1 MRRRNVVQQKVSR
14 LKTRY
19 RARALFACFSASLSL
34 LAVAF
39 VLDLGYWNARLSLES
54 ARRACS
60 RYSTSDDETV
70 VEGASF
76 KILDRS
82 ENQTRLFASAE
93 EYRRARGYDAAS
105 EAAVAAGLARWGL
118 DETQNALDVAR
129 LREEDNL
136 ASRAAIDALEAF
148 ESDDALDAALAFLN
162 DLDGDPIGSDSDY
175 ALWSFA
181 DESGDPMDAA
191 GIVSERDF
199 VASPLVQSARKAA
212 AASSRVFLILTFG
225 VFLLTPGVR
234 AFSVTERFR
243 AFWERLV
250 ATAVESLALNRFLFT
265 DARRF
270 ETSKDSLTAL
280 RSVRLLI

>member
-19 RARALFACFSASLSL
+19 RARALFVCFSASLSL

-60 RYSTSDDETV
+60 RYSTSDGETV
-70 VEGASF
+70 VEGVSF
-76 KILDRS
+76 KNLDRS

-105 EAAVAAGLARWGL
+105 ARAVELGLARWGL
-118 DETQNALDVAR
+118 GEERDALDVVQ

-136 ASRAAIDALEAF
+136 ASQAAIDALEAF
-148 ESDDALDAALAFLN
+148 ESDEALDAALAFLN
-162 DLDGDPIGSDSDY
+162 ELDDPVETSDDY

-181 DESGDPMDAA
+181 SESGDPIDAV
-191 GIVSERDF
+191 GIVAERDF
-199 VASPLVQSARKAA
+199 VAPPLAQTARKTAE
-212 AASSRVFLILTFG
+212 ASSRVFLIVTLG
-225 VFLLTPGVR
+225 VFLLTPCGRV
-234 AFSVTERFR
+234 FSVSEFFR
-243 AFWERLV
+243 VFWESLV
-250 ATAVESLALNRFLFT
+250 GSSLEPFVLNRFFFA
-265 DARRF
+265 DARRSAR
-270 ETSKDSLTAL
+270 SKDSLTAL
-280 RSVRLLI
+280 RCVRLLI

>member
-19 RARALFACFSASLSL
+19 RARALFTCFSASLSL

-70 VEGASF
+70 VEGVSF
-76 KILDRS
+76 KNLDQS
-82 ENQTRLFASAE
+82 ENQTRLFASAK

-105 EAAVAAGLARWGL
+105 EVAVAAGLARWGL

-136 ASRAAIDALEAF
+136 ASQAAIDALEAF
-148 ESDDALDAALAFLN
+148 ESDEALDAALAFLN
-162 DLDGDPIGSDSDY
+162 ELDDPVETSDDY
-175 ALWSFA
+175 ALWSFTS
-181 DESGDPMDAA
+181 ES
-191 GIVSERDF
+191 
-199 VASPLVQSARKAA
+199 
-212 AASSRVFLILTFG
+212 
-225 VFLLTPGVR
+225 
-234 AFSVTERFR
+234 
-243 AFWERLV
+243 
-250 ATAVESLALNRFLFT
+250 
-265 DARRF
+265 
-270 ETSKDSLTAL
+270 
-280 RSVRLLI
+280 

>member
-1 MRRRNVVQQKVSR
+1 MRRRNVVQQKTSR

-19 RARALFACFSASLSL
+19 RARTLFVCFSASLSL

-60 RYSTSDDETV
+60 RYSTSDDERTV
-70 VEGASF
+70 ECVSF
-76 KILDRS
+76 SILDRS
-82 ENQTRLFASAE
+82 ENQTRLLASAE
-93 EYRRARGYDAAS
+93 EYRRARDYDAAS
-105 EAAVAAGLARWGL
+105 EAAVASGLARWGL

-162 DLDGDPIGSDSDY
+162 ELDDPVETSEDY
-175 ALWSFA
+175 ALWLFA
-181 DESGDPMDAA
+181 IESGDPIDAV

-199 VASPLVQSARKAA
+199 VASPLVRSARKTAD
-212 AASSRVFLILTFG
+212 ASSRVFLILTLG

-250 ATAVESLALNRFLFT
+250 ATAFEPLALNRFLFA

-270 ETSKDSLTAL
+270 EPPKDSTTAL